1 MLVARLQLYDIS
13 VRRRLKLSIRIKS
26 LLSLL
31 IECLEICDFG
41 RVVKEV
47 WEV

>member
-31 IECLEICDFG
+31 IECL
-41 RVVKEV
+41 
-47 WEV
+47 

>member
-1 MLVARLQLYDIS
+1 MLVARLQLDDIS
-13 VRRRLKLSIRIKS
+13 MSGRLKLSIRIES
-26 LLSLL
+26 LLGLL